1 MIHRVC
7 YRRFGLVTEDSFYLQ
22 DEELADSNGFSFLCK
37 HLNQRIL
44 SLKMVFSNEYEMSAT
59 NSVLNVQN
67 EARSLLEYIWQC
79 NNNYCC
85 IMTSV
90 KALTI

>member
-1 MIHRVC
+1 MVFRAVVWLMMHRVC
-7 YRRFGLVTEDSFYLQ
+7 FRRFGLVTENRHQ
-22 DEELADSNGFSFLCK
+22 DEELADSTGFSVLCK

-67 EARSLLEYIWQC
+67 EARSLLEYFGSAI
-79 NNNYCC
+79 
-85 IMTSV
+85 IIVVS
-90 KALTI
+90 

>member
-1 MIHRVC
+1 MVFRAVAWLVMPRVC

-22 DEELADSNGFSFLCK
+22 DEELVDSNGFSVLCK

-67 EARSLLEYIWQC
+67 EARSLLEYFGSAI
-79 NNNYCC
+79 
-85 IMTSV
+85 IIVVS
-90 KALTI
+90 